1 MLREP
6 LGASRTRENSG
17 PTISTRA
24 PAARAESSGSPA
36 DVQAGQDEPL
46 DRPDAAAEE
55 PARVG
60 ARNPARRMSDS
71 TLALLVAAAVIV
83 PQIRRRY
90 TAFRARSRRQA
101 WIRRSPSQRILARR
115 DMRAE
120 VSGVTL
126 RAFLV
131 ALRIRNTRSWISSV
145 SDS

>member
-1 MLREP
+1 M
-6 LGASRTRENSG
+6 
-17 PTISTRA
+17 
-24 PAARAESSGSPA
+24 
-36 DVQAGQDEPL
+36 
-46 DRPDAAAEE
+46 
-55 PARVG
+55 G